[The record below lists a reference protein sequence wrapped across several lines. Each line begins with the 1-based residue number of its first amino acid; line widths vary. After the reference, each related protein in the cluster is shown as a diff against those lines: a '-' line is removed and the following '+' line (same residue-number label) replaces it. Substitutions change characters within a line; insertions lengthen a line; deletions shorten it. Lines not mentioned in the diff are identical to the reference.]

1 MIYILSRLKEALCQG
16 TADFHKIEQTQITF
30 EGPVWLQK
38 RTVRLYSLISLSFPF
53 FTKKYSL
60 FYFMNK

>member
-30 EGPVWLQK
+30 EGPV
-38 RTVRLYSLISLSFPF
+38 
-53 FTKKYSL
+53 
-60 FYFMNK
+60 